1 MTVLFK
7 VLLFFERE
15 REKVRERD
23 PVIMGREREMPFFCV
38 SPFRV
43 SKKKTKRRRRRQ
55 RRRQRRRKEP
65 PPQKNTTFFYV
76 VLLSQRVVFYP
87 RFAVV
92 VVVFVGDKKA
102 LLFSVGV
109 SVVGVRSSSVFVWRR
124 RWRRARAVSTR
135 KNTCTR
141 LVFSNRR
148 RRRRHHHQIVH
159 ATYMSS

>member
-1 MTVLFK
+1 
-7 VLLFFERE
+7 
-15 REKVRERD
+15 
-23 PVIMGREREMPFFCV
+23 MGREREMVVFFV
-38 SPFRV
+38 SLPLGFQ
-43 SKKKTKRRRRRQ
+43 KRRRQ
-55 RRRQRRRKEP
+55 KEEDEDKEEDKEEEEKSP
-65 PPQKNTTFFYV
+65 LQNTTFFYV

-148 RRRRHHHQIVH
+148 RRRRHQIVH
-159 ATYMSS
+159 ATTYMSS

>member
-1 MTVLFK
+1 MSLPLGFQ
-7 VLLFFERE
+7 
-15 REKVRERD
+15 
-23 PVIMGREREMPFFCV
+23 
-38 SPFRV
+38 
-43 SKKKTKRRRRRQ
+43 KRRQ
-55 RRRQRRRKEP
+55 KEEDEDKEEDKEEEKSP
-65 PPQKNTTFFYV
+65 LQNTTFFYV